1 MNKICTTI
9 EQSQK
14 LIELGIDASTA
25 DMMWDDW
32 NLIDEGWKLSFGYY
46 PEIEK
51 DYGRK
56 IYPAWSL
63 TALLDILNKTAYS
76 IDEDASV
83 NLSSYKAIK
92 WDLGI
97 DNTDLELITE
107 SNPIDACYEMICKLK
122 TESTYEKKY

>member
-14 LIELGIDASTA
+14 LIKLGIDVSTA

-32 NLIDEGWKLSFGYY
+32 SLIDEGWKLNIGYY

-56 IYPAWSL
+56 CFPAWSL
-63 TALLDILNKTAYS
+63 TALLDILNKIAYS

-97 DNTDLELITE
+97 DNTDLGLITE
-107 SNPIDACYEMICKLK
+107 TNLIDVCVEMIYKLK
-122 TESTYEKKY
+122 EKNLI